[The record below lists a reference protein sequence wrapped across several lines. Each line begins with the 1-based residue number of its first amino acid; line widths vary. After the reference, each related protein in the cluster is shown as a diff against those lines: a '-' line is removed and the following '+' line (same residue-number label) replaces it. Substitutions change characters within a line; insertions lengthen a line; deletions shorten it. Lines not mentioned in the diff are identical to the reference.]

1 MRFIDGLGIIA
12 SGYDNMDAK
21 YPAEVFR
28 QIHANNGLTIN
39 DIANKTGFS
48 KGIIN
53 ESLEFL
59 TKQKLI
65 RMSISPF
72 GEIRFHSRIA
82 NSQMS
87 IMDW

>member
-1 MRFIDGLGIIA
+1 ME
-12 SGYDNMDAK
+12 AK
-21 YPAEVFR
+21 YPTEIFK
-28 QIHANNGLTIN
+28 QIHAHNGLTIN

-48 KGIIN
+48 KDIIN
-53 ESLEFL
+53 NSLEYL
-59 TKQKLI
+59 TNQKLI